1 MFWLMAVSAY
11 CYTLFEI
18 SAKEIG
24 MIRDLDFDGQHMQ
37 SMGLINIHGSTAQ
50 KKNLK
55 ECNWMFVMEILCKM
69 SVWKNV

>member
-1 MFWLMAVSAY
+1 MAVSAN

-50 KKNLK
+50 KKDLK
-55 ECNWMFVMEILCKM
+55 ECN
-69 SVWKNV
+69 

>member
-1 MFWLMAVSAY
+1 MAVSAY

-37 SMGLINIHGSTAQ
+37 SMGLMISMAQ
-50 KKNLK
+50 QHKKKDLM
-55 ECNWMFVMEILCKM
+55 ECN
-69 SVWKNV
+69 